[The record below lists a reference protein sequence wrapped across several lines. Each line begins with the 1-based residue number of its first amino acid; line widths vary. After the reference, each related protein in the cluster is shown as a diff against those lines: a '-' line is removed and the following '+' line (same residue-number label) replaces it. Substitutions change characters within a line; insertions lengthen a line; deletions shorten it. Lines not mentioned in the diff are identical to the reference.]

1 MLAFPIPLIL
11 SCVLFLNPNAGIWVI
26 SWIILGLFGFGF
38 IFAMNSALHSY
49 LVLSLS
55 FNEEAPLDVGFYY
68 MSNSVGRLIGTLLSG
83 ILYQLGGV
91 SLCLLITSLM
101 LIGSSLIVRKLSKA

>member
-1 MLAFPIPLIL
+1 
-11 SCVLFLNPNAGIWVI
+11 
-26 SWIILGLFGFGF
+26 
-38 IFAMNSALHSY
+38 MNSALHSY

-101 LIGSSLIVRKLSKA
+101 LIGSSLIVRKLSRE